1 MPVVID
7 TNVLVRL
14 ATGDHAHQH
23 ARAQALFAAEQ
34 VRVLLTVVLE
44 TEWVLRSRYGY
55 APEQFASFVH
65 WLLASPGVAVEDADA
80 VEQALAWHGQRMDFA
95 DALHLARGG
104 GDRFLSFDRA
114 LARQAAALE
123 LIVHEP

>member
-1 MPVVID
+1 LSRAVPVVID

-23 ARAQALFAAEQ
+23 ARAQALFAAEP

-80 VEQALAWHGQRMDFA
+80 VEHRHGLRPRD
-95 DALHLARGG
+95 DRSPSLRGG
-104 GDRFLSFDRA
+104 RRPT
-114 LARQAAALE
+114 RQSSSGASIANGG
-123 LIVHEP
+123 V

>member
-23 ARAQALFAAEQ
+23 ARAQALFAAEP

-65 WLLASPGVAVEDADA
+65 WLLASPGVAVGEA
-80 VEQALAWHGQRMDFA
+80 VFQPAAAVALSSSGRIGW
-95 DALHLARGG
+95 LARK
-104 GDRFLSFDRA
+104 FTPP
-114 LARQAAALE
+114 E
-123 LIVHEP
+123 